1 MARDFDPSAS
11 QQRAISLFGLT
22 FDGTHAGA
30 KAVLTAAGL
39 TENGIPSGLSPVASK
54 KLSDDE
60 LRAAF
65 GVTIVD
71 TATASTIGA
80 AAIQAA
86 RDERNAESLRWQQ
99 IRRDRRDAENA
110 RIEARRNGEYIG
122 HDHDENALDDMAAT
136 VPADHYTAQQ
146 QLPDIDY

>member
-39 TENGIPSGLSPVASK
+39 TENGLPNGLTPARAK

-65 GVTIVD
+65 GVAVTD
-71 TATASTIGA
+71 AETASA
-80 AAIQAA
+80 AGLAAVQAR
-86 RDERNAESLRWQQ
+86 RDELAAEASRWHQVH
-99 IRRDRRDAENA
+99 RERRDAANA
-110 RIEARRNGEYIG
+110 FARGEY
-122 HDHDENALDDMAAT
+122 
-136 VPADHYTAQQ
+136 VPAERPQFYEAGGLLWEDES
-146 QLPDIDY
+146 